1 MVAQLVIMCCVSHLG
16 YLLQQIYFSKTQH
29 GHSMPGIRGHGCRQG
44 AINVCT
50 IILGWGLVTYCA
62 CVNTVFAEKARN
74 VMED

>member
-1 MVAQLVIMCCVSHLG
+1 MVAQLVTVCWVSHSGL
-16 YLLQQIYFSKTQH
+16 LLQIYLSKTQH
-29 GHSMPGIRGHGCRQG
+29 GHSMPGVRGHGGGQV
-44 AINVCT
+44 AIT